1 MREKRKP
8 LSKIAG
14 ERLKRLIK
22 ESKYQTQEE
31 FAFAFGAETRTLIR
45 WLNQGVYLIRNYGN
59 RPVREYKKYQE
70 QMQTDKEM
78 YYNALVESNKILY
91 RKKRLLRYID
101 KKKITI
107 DQYEKVLM
115 ALCKAKTEAD
125 INAIL
130 TNALNC
136 IIHHN

>member
-45 WLNQGVYLIRNYGN
+45 WLNQGVRNIDTL
-59 RPVREYKKYQE
+59 E
-70 QMQTDKEM
+70 QLADFFVGR
-78 YYNALVESNKILY
+78 YFGAVAGKI
-91 RKKRLLRYID
+91 
-101 KKKITI
+101 KI
-107 DQYEKVLM
+107 
-115 ALCKAKTEAD
+115 
-125 INAIL
+125 
-130 TNALNC
+130 
-136 IIHHN
+136 

>member
-45 WLNQGVYLIRNYGN
+45 WLNQGVRNIDTL
-59 RPVREYKKYQE
+59 E
-70 QMQTDKEM
+70 QLADF
-78 YYNALVESNKILY
+78 LSVDILE
-91 RKKRLLRYID
+91 LLRG
-101 KKKITI
+101 K
-107 DQYEKVLM
+107 
-115 ALCKAKTEAD
+115 
-125 INAIL
+125 
-130 TNALNC
+130 
-136 IIHHN
+136 